1 MQVSIESENGLE
13 RRMRVQVPAD
23 RIENEVQVR
32 LKKVG
37 RQAKLQG
44 FRPGKIPPNVVKQHF
59 GAQVRQEVLQEV
71 LQSTYS
77 EAVTQQKL
85 QPAGSPNIEPE
96 NLAEGQDL
104 SYVAVFEVFP
114 EVQIK
119 GLDKI
124 KVQQPEVSI
133 TPAEVDEMVQNLLK
147 QRADWAEVDRK
158 AADGDK
164 VKLDFNGTV
173 KGEPFEG
180 GSAEDFEFVLGEG
193 QMLEDFEKGIRGL
206 KAGDVKTV
214 KVKFPKDYH
223 APELAGAK
231 AEFELTIKVVSE
243 IVLPELSEEFVKSY
257 GIESGAADDLRAD
270 ILKNMERECDAKV
283 RGEVKRQVMEG
294 LAAQNPIAVPAVLI
308 RQEAHSMQHDAMER
322 MGIKDH
328 AQAPPEDTFKE
339 PAEKR
344 VRLGLLLQEIIA
356 ENKLEVDRERVTAK
370 VDELVAPYEKP
381 EELRNMYLQNPRF
394 LGQVE
399 NAVLE
404 EQVIEFLQSK
414 AKLSTKK
421 MAFRELMEL

>member
-147 QRADWAEVDRK
+147 QRADWAEVNRK

-164 VKLDFNGTV
+164 VKLDFNGTL

-223 APELAGAK
+223 ATELAGAK
-231 AEFELTIKVVSE
+231 AEFALTIKAVSE

-257 GIESGAADDLRAD
+257 GIESGTADDLRAD

-283 RGEVKRQVMEG
+283 RGEIKRQVMEG
-294 LAAQNPIAVPAVLI
+294 LAAQNPIAVPVVLI

-356 ENKLEVDRERVTAK
+356 ENKIEVDRERVTAK
-370 VDELVAPYEKP
+370 VDELVAPYENP

>member
-1 MQVSIESENGLE
+1 MMQVSIESEEGLE

-23 RIENEVQVR
+23 RIENEVQIR

-44 FRPGKIPPNVVKQHF
+44 FRPGKIPANVVKQHF

-77 EAVTQQKL
+77 EAVTQQQL

-96 NLAEGQDL
+96 NLTEGQDL
-104 SYVAVFEVFP
+104 SYVAVFEVYP

-124 KVQQPEVSI
+124 KVQQPEVAI
-133 TPAEVDEMVQNLLK
+133 APAEVDEMIQNLLK
-147 QRADWAEVDRK
+147 QRADWVEVDRK
-158 AADGDK
+158 AADGDQ
-164 VKLDFNGTV
+164 VKLDFSGTL

-180 GSAEDFEFVLGEG
+180 GSAEGFEFILGEG

-206 KAGDVKTV
+206 QAGDEKTI

-223 APELAGAK
+223 AAELAGAK
-231 AEFELTIKVVSE
+231 AEFALTIKAVSE
-243 IVLPELSEEFVKSY
+243 SVLPELNEDFVKSY

-270 ILKNMERECDAKV
+270 IRKNMERERDAKA

-294 LAAQNPIAVPAVLI
+294 LAAQNPITVPAVLVK
-308 RQEAHSMQHDAMER
+308 QEAHSMQHDAMER
-322 MGIKDH
+322 MGVKDH
-328 AQAPPEDTFKE
+328 NQAPPEDTFKE

-356 ENKLEVDRERVTAK
+356 ENKIEVDRERVTTK
-370 VDELVAPYEKP
+370 VDELVAPYENP
-381 EELRNMYLQNPRF
+381 EELRNMYLQNPQF

-414 AKLSTKK
+414 AKLSTK
-421 MAFRELMEL
+421 R

>member
-1 MQVSIESENGLE
+1 MQVSIESEKGLE

-23 RIENEVQVR
+23 RIENEVQIR

-44 FRPGKIPPNVVKQHF
+44 FRPGKIPANVVKQHF
-59 GAQVRQEVLQEV
+59 GAQVRQEVLEEV

-114 EVQIK
+114 EVHIK

-124 KVQQPEVSI
+124 KVQQPEVAI
-133 TPAEVDEMVQNLLK
+133 AAAEVDEMVQNLLK
-147 QRADWAEVDRK
+147 QRADWSEVDRK
-158 AADGDK
+158 AADGDQ
-164 VKLDFNGTV
+164 VKLDFNGTL

-206 KAGDVKTV
+206 KAGDKKTI

-223 APELAGAK
+223 STELAGAK
-231 AEFELTIKVVSE
+231 AEFALTIKAVSE
-243 IVLPELSEEFVKSY
+243 SVLPELNEEFIKSY
-257 GIESGAADDLRAD
+257 GIESGSADDLRAD
-270 ILKNMERECDAKV
+270 IRKNMERERDAKT

-294 LAAQNPIAVPAVLI
+294 LAGQNPIAVPAVLVK
-308 RQEAHSMQHDAMER
+308 QEAHSMQHDAMER

-328 AQAPPEDTFKE
+328 AQAPPEGTFNE

-344 VRLGLLLQEIIA
+344 VRLGLLLQEVIA
-356 ENKLEVDRERVTAK
+356 ENKIEVDRDRVTAK
-370 VDELVAPYEKP
+370 VDELVAPYENP
-381 EELRNMYLQNPRF
+381 EELRNMYLQNPQF

-421 MAFRELMEL
+421 MTFRELMEL